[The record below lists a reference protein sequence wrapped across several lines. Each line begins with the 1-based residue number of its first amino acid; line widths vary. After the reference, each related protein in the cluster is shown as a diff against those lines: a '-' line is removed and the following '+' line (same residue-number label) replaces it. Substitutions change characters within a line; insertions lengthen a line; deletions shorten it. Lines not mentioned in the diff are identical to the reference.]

1 MEKSPLTWDYLES
14 GFAREVSGTCQ
25 PKHWEAAVIT
35 IIRRPHFSEKSIPHV
50 TLGLIKILP
59 VFNNPFEKAFS
70 LMFSLHH
77 LESRVS

>member
-1 MEKSPLTWDYLES
+1 
-14 GFAREVSGTCQ
+14 
-25 PKHWEAAVIT
+25 
-35 IIRRPHFSEKSIPHV
+35 V